1 MPLILYIYV
10 DRLNLKI
17 YAWPLQTIFAQ
28 QALHDFHIYVVFY
41 AVHHSDKTLM
51 NNQATELVELL
62 WKKVLSSK
70 HDSIISDLIRT
81 PSRLLFTAAKLGNVD
96 FLIILMRLYPS
107 LIWKVDEKNQSI
119 FHTAVV
125 HRQEKVFNLIYELGG
140 LKDLI
145 ASYKDEGN
153 NTILHL
159 AAKLHLPID

>member
-1 MPLILYIYV
+1 
-10 DRLNLKI
+10 
-17 YAWPLQTIFAQ
+17 
-28 QALHDFHIYVVFY
+28 
-41 AVHHSDKTLM
+41 M

-96 FLIILMRLYPS
+96 FLIILIRLYPN

-119 FHTAVV
+119 FHAAVV
-125 HRQEKVFNLIYELGG
+125 HRQGKVFNLIYELGG

-145 ASYKDEGN
+145 ASYKDEDN

-159 AAKLHLPID
+159 AAKIAPANRLNIDTGAALQLRRELQWFKVSMFLSLDHHCFLLQLFQFCTT